1 MSGTLPT
8 GGYPNWIDPSTGE
21 HCYAKTG
28 SKRLGQSP
36 PPKCLCGHDFHAG
49 TCNWSPSADTHG
61 ILYCHCPEW
70 CWLSVGVGGMPMLPS
85 GSSLMEEAI
94 NDYLDKRLED
104 SAA

>member
-36 PPKCLCGHDFHAG
+36 PPKCLCGHDFHTWPCDAD
-49 TCNWSPSADTHG
+49 NPDQREPDWDWSDER
-61 ILYCHCPEW
+61 CCCPRGE
-70 CWLSVGVGGMPMLPS
+70 
-85 GSSLMEEAI
+85 
-94 NDYLDKRLED
+94 LDGDR
-104 SAA
+104 